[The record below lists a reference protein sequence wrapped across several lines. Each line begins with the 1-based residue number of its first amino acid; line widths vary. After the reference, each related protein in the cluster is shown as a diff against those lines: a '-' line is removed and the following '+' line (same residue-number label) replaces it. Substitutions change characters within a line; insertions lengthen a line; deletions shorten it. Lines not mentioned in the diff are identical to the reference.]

1 VRDARVAPARFA
13 LVLAMLIALAGCG
26 GVGQQQDDGGQGGGG
41 AGPVSTFGFSL
52 QDEVAKA
59 RVDLFK
65 SANPGVEVKTTEGGF
80 DEQQF
85 LSAVA
90 SGQPPD
96 LVYLSRDEFGTYAA
110 RGAIVPLDDCIAK
123 EQIDLAQFRPAAVQ
137 QVTLDG
143 KVYGIP
149 EFYQSRILLIDTTV
163 LDKAGVARQDV
174 STTDW
179 DKLAEVNQKL
189 TERSGGKLER
199 IGFDPKL
206 PEFLP
211 LWAKA
216 NGASIISDDGRTAQ
230 LDDPKVV
237 EALEFAVGLVKAQGG
252 WGRHKAFKD
261 AFDFFGADN
270 EFAKDQLGAMPMEDW
285 YVNVLAQNSPDA
297 GVVAAPFTD
306 RQGQPLNFAT
316 GQAWAIP
323 KGAKNPEGACR
334 FAKAMT
340 SKDAWVAA
348 AKARI
353 EKVKAENQP
362 FTGLY
367 TGNKPADE
375 EIFATL
381 YKPSGNAAFD
391 EAVQTIRGVQ
401 DRAFIIPAS
410 RAAAEFEKAWMD
422 AASRVLGGSQDAASA
437 LQQAQKEAQAALDKA
452 ATR

>member
-1 VRDARVAPARFA
+1 MRCSRLMKAA
-13 LVLAMLIALAGCG
+13 LALATMLALAGCG
-26 GVGQQQDDGGQGGGG
+26 GVGQQQGDSGEGQ
-41 AGPVSTFGFSL
+41 ATSLATFGFSL
-52 QDEVAKA
+52 QDEVAQA
-59 RVDLFK
+59 RVDAFK
-65 SANPGVEVKTTEGGF
+65 KANPGVEVKVTEGGF

-96 LVYLSRDEFGTYAA
+96 LVYLSRDELGTYAA
-110 RGAIVPLDDCIAK
+110 RGAIVPLDECIAN
-123 EQIDLAQFRPAAVQ
+123 EQIDMGQFRPAAVS

-149 EFYQSRILLIDTTV
+149 EFYQSRILLIDTTA
-163 LDKAGVARQDV
+163 LEKAGVAREDV

-179 DKLAEVNQKL
+179 DKLATVNERL
-189 TERSGGKLER
+189 TERSGGDLER

-216 NGASIISDDGRTAQ
+216 NGASILSDDGRTAQ
-230 LDDPKVV
+230 LDNPKVI
-237 EALEFAVGLVKAQGG
+237 EALEFTAGMVRAHGG

-261 AFDFFGADN
+261 SFDFFGADN

-285 YVNVLAQNSPDA
+285 YVNILAQNSPDA

-306 RQGQPLNFAT
+306 RQGQPINFVS

-323 KGAKNPEGACR
+323 KDAKNPQGACR

-340 SKDAWVAA
+340 SKDAWLAA
-348 AKARI
+348 ARARI
-353 EKVKAENQP
+353 DKVKAEGQP

-367 TGNKPADE
+367 TANRPADE
-375 EIFATL
+375 EIFGTL
-381 YKPSGNAAFD
+381 YQPSGNASFD
-391 EAVQTIRGVQ
+391 EAVATIREVQ
-401 DRAFIIPAS
+401 DRGFTMPAS

-422 AASRVLGGSQDAASA
+422 AANRVLNGSQDAAAA
-437 LQQAQKEAQAALDKA
+437 LRQAQREAQSALDKA